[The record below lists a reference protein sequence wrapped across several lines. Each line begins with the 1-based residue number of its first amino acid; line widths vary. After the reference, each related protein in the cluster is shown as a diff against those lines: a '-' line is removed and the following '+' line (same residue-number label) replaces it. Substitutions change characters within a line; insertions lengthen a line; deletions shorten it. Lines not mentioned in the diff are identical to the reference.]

1 MLLLPKG
8 ILHRLAIV
16 FLLLGAG
23 RGLSDP
29 ATSSQLADLVS
40 RYSLG
45 SAAGWPAVA
54 STAGRQELASAPVN
68 WRSLVPAGGY
78 GGGPYTAAAGS
89 NGGQTV
95 AAGGG
100 RTSLLEGTFDL
111 VNSNNFDRYLEE
123 LGVDLLLRQLAF
135 IANPRVKISRYVPPP
150 LFVSSSPSICYRR
163 ANYRLSVPAVLLCLT
178 SPPLPQNLFI
188 PFTYMPYPQGEAAQ
202 QPCR

>member
-1 MLLLPKG
+1 M
-8 ILHRLAIV
+8 A
-16 FLLLGAG
+16 

-29 ATSSQLADLVS
+29 ATSRQLADLVS

-45 SAAGWPAVA
+45 SAAGWQTVA
-54 STAGRQELASAPVN
+54 STAGRQDHAPAAVN

-78 GGGPYTAAAGS
+78 SGGPYPAAAGGSS
-89 NGGQTV
+89 NAGVQTAV
-95 AAGGG
+95 AGGGG

-150 LFVSSSPSICYRR
+150 HSVSSSPS
-163 ANYRLSVPAVLLCLT
+163 
-178 SPPLPQNLFI
+178 
-188 PFTYMPYPQGEAAQ
+188 M
-202 QPCR
+202 

>member
-8 ILHRLAIV
+8 ILHRLAIAPLL
-16 FLLLGAG
+16 LLLGAA
-23 RGLSDP
+23 RGLSSSDP
-29 ATSSQLADLVS
+29 ATSRQLADLVS

-45 SAAGWPAVA
+45 SAAGWQTVA
-54 STAGRQELASAPVN
+54 STTGRQELASAAVN

-78 GGGPYTAAAGS
+78 SGGPYTAAAAGSS
-89 NGGQTV
+89 NGGGQTL

-135 IANPRVKISRYVPPP
+135 IANPRVKISRYVPP
-150 LFVSSSPSICYRR
+150 
-163 ANYRLSVPAVLLCLT
+163 LC
-178 SPPLPQNLFI
+178 
-188 PFTYMPYPQGEAAQ
+188 
-202 QPCR
+202 

>member
-1 MLLLPKG
+1 MLKG

-29 ATSSQLADLVS
+29 ATSRQLADLVS

-54 STAGRQELASAPVN
+54 STAGRQELASAAVN

-78 GGGPYTAAAGS
+78 SGGPYTAAASGISS
-89 NGGQTV
+89 NGFGGQT
-95 AAGGG
+95 AAAGGGG

-135 IANPRVKISRYVPPP
+135 IANPRVKISRYVP
-150 LFVSSSPSICYRR
+150 LSVGSSSSMYRYLYQWSIKR
-163 ANYRLSVPAVLLCLT
+163 VPALGRR
-178 SPPLPQNLFI
+178 Q
-188 PFTYMPYPQGEAAQ
+188 
-202 QPCR
+202 

>member
-1 MLLLPKG
+1 MPKG

-16 FLLLGAG
+16 FLLFGAG
-23 RGLSDP
+23 LGLSSPSP
-29 ATSSQLADLVS
+29 ATSRQLADLVS

-45 SAAGWPAVA
+45 SAAGWQTVA
-54 STAGRQELASAPVN
+54 STTGRQELPSAAVN

-78 GGGPYTAAAGS
+78 SGGPYTAAAGGS
-89 NGGQTV
+89 NGGGQTA

-135 IANPRVKISRYVPPP
+135 IANPRIKISRYVPPTP
-150 LFVSSSPSICYRR
+150 LC
-163 ANYRLSVPAVLLCLT
+163 RLLSKHVML
-178 SPPLPQNLFI
+178 SQS
-188 PFTYMPYPQGEAAQ
+188 
-202 QPCR
+202 